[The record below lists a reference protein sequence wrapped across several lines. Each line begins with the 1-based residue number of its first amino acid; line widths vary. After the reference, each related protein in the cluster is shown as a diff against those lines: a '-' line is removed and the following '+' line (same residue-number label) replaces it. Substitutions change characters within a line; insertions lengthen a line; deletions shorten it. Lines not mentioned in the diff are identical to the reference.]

1 MRFASVSAACFA
13 ALLLGAQASAQGFP
27 AKPVRVVIGFTP
39 GSATD
44 VIARTVSQKLS
55 EVWGQQVIV
64 ENRSGAGGSI
74 AAAAVAKSAAD
85 GYTLL
90 VHTNAY
96 AANPALYSSLP
107 YDPRKDLAALAP
119 LVSQPFVL
127 VVGKSVGAST
137 VAELIA
143 AAKAKPGELNYG
155 SAGVGSG
162 THFTA
167 EKFRLAAGIEATHV
181 PAKGGPEANADV
193 ISGRVAYWFPP
204 VAAVLPHLREG
215 RVRALGVT
223 TVRRSSLL
231 PEVPTI
237 AEGSLADFD
246 STFWVGLWAPAATPP
261 DVLDQISIAVAR
273 ALAFEDLR
281 ERLARLG
288 AEPMVMSRPQ
298 FARFVEEELREAA
311 RLVKAA
317 GIPSQ

>member
-1 MRFASVSAACFA
+1 MRHATVIAGCFA
-13 ALLLGAQASAQGFP
+13 ALMMTTKVSADGFP
-27 AKPVRVVIGFTP
+27 SKPVRLVVGFTP

-55 EVWGQQVIV
+55 ELWGQQVIV

-74 AAAAVAKSAAD
+74 AAATVAKSAPE

-96 AANPALYSSLP
+96 AANPALYSNLP
-107 YDPRKDLAALAP
+107 YDPRKDLAAVAS

-127 VVGKSVGAST
+127 VAGKSFGAST
-137 VAELIA
+137 VSELIA

-155 SAGVGSG
+155 SAGIGSG

-167 EKFRLAAGIEATHV
+167 EKFRLAAGIEATHI

-204 VAAVLPHLREG
+204 VAAALPHLREG

-223 TVRRSSLL
+223 TARRSTLL
-231 PEVPTI
+231 PDVPTI
-237 AEGSLADFD
+237 AEASLAGFD
-246 STFWVGLWAPAATPP
+246 STFWVGLWAPSGTSG
-261 DVLDQISIAVAR
+261 DVLEQISAAVAR
-273 ALAFEDLR
+273 ALAVEDLR
-281 ERLARLG
+281 ERLAKLG
-288 AEPMVMSRPQ
+288 AEPMIMTRAR
-298 FARFVEEELREAA
+298 FARFVEEELQEAA